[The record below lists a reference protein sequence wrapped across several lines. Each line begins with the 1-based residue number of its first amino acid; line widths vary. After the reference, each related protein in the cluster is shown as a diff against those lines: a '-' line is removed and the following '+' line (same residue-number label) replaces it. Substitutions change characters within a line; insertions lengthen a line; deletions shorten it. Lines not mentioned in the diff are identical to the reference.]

1 MISPQEI
8 KIQALKWWKPFLQ
21 SHLRNEPFFPK
32 TIDRIGKITSSAV
45 REKITEL
52 QNQLNELYA
61 NSKEK
66 LGYGYIINKADVNF
80 RRTGSHTL
88 PQSIIF
94 ETAEDY
100 IEFIGKKKDW
110 NAFLKNSSLIHQQI
124 SQLTEWVFINPLL
137 VVENDKKWED
147 LLKVCK
153 YFLGNPKP
161 DLYIRQLP
169 IDLHTKFIEQNEALV
184 KSLLDYLISEHIKD
198 VTEKQLSKRYHLR
211 FDEPIMRIRI
221 LDNRLL
227 IDNLSDV
234 GLPLSDFGKLS
245 IECTNVLLTENKM
258 NFLALPELLS
268 TIAIWSGGGFMIS
281 HLKNTDWL
289 KTKNIFYW
297 GDLDAHGF
305 LILHQMRSYFPQT
318 KATMMDMNTFE
329 LFRGEGLISGEKI
342 NSENLSTL
350 TKTELEMFHFLKTNN
365 YRLEQEKIRQEYVD
379 GVLRSVVGENVTT
392 N

>member
-52 QNQLNELYA
+52 QNQLNKLYA

-100 IEFIGKKKDW
+100 IESIGKKKDW

-234 GLPLSDFGKLS
+234 GLPLSEFRKLS
-245 IECTNVLLTENKM
+245 IECSNILLTENKM
-258 NFLALPELLS
+258 NFLALPELPS

-289 KTKNIFYW
+289 KMKNIFYW
-297 GDLDAHGF
+297 GDLDAHGY
-305 LILHQMRSYFPQT
+305 LMLHQMRSYFPQT
-318 KATMMDMNTFE
+318 TSVMMDSITFE
-329 LFRGEGLISGEKI
+329 SFKKEGLVKGEKI
-342 NSENLSTL
+342 NSENLYLL
-350 TKTELEMFHFLKTNN
+350 TADEKKMFDYFKLNN
-365 YRLEQEKIRQEYVD
+365 LRFEQEKIKQDYAD
-379 GVLRSVVGENVTT
+379 AIFKKLIG
-392 N
+392 